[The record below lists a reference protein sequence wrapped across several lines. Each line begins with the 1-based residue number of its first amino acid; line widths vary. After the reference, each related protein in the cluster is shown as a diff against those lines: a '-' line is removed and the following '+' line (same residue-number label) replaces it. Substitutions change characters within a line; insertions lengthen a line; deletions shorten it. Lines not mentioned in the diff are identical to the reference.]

1 VHGLPGPADHQ
12 RAPAAAPRRA
22 VHLPELQ
29 PDPGPQLSRILRLYT
44 DGAARGNPGPAG
56 LGVVIED
63 DQGLRLRGLC
73 RYIGTATN
81 NVAEYLALIE
91 GLNAV
96 AEWKPDRVE
105 VFLDSKLVVE
115 QVAGRFKVKNAALK
129 PLHAR
134 AQKLFAALPAAS
146 IGHVARE
153 KNRGADALANRAI
166 DEWQAGRPQQ
176 TEK

>member
-1 VHGLPGPADHQ
+1 MKT
-12 RAPAAAPRRA
+12 
-22 VHLPELQ
+22 
-29 PDPGPQLSRILRLYT
+29 LRVYT

-91 GLNAV
+91 GLAAV
-96 AEWKPDRVE
+96 AEWRPDRVE
-105 VFLDSKLVVE
+105 LFLDSKLVVE
-115 QVAGRFKVKNAALK
+115 QVRGTYRVKNAALA

-134 AQKLFAALPAAS
+134 AITLMGGIPQVLIS
-146 IGHVARE
+146 HVARE

-166 DEWQAGRPQQ
+166 DEWKGGSQPQQ
-176 TEK
+176 IRK

>member
-1 VHGLPGPADHQ
+1 MKV
-12 RAPAAAPRRA
+12 
-22 VHLPELQ
+22 
-29 PDPGPQLSRILRLYT
+29 LRLYT

-73 RYIGTATN
+73 RYVGTATN

-91 GLNAV
+91 GLQAV

-115 QVAGRFKVKNAALK
+115 QVKGAYRVKNAALA
-129 PLHAR
+129 PLYAR
-134 AQKLFAALPAAS
+134 ALKLIAALPEVVMN
-146 IGHVARE
+146 HVPRE
-153 KNRGADALANRAI
+153 KNKGADALANKAI
-166 DEWQAGRPQQ
+166 DEWKG
-176 TEK
+176 